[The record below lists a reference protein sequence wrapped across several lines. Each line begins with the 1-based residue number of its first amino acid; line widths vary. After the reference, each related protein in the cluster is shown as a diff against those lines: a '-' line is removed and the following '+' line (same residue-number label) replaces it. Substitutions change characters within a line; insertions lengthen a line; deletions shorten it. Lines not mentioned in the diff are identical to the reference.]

1 MNGFQKNEILR
12 LKKQGLGYKR
22 ISDILGLPVN
32 TVKSYCYRNQIDS
45 KELIHVCKQCG
56 VKVNQNPKRK
66 VKLFCS
72 DACRMKWWNSHPDEI
87 ARRTTYE
94 ITCSFCGRKFDSY
107 KKLRKFCSRGC
118 YAKSRKKE
126 NCDG

>member
-1 MNGFQKNEILR
+1 MNSFQKNEILR
-12 LKKQGLGYKR
+12 LKKQGMGYKR

-56 VKVNQNPKRK
+56 IKLIKTKRK

-72 DACRMKWWNSHPDEI
+72 DACRMKWWNAHPHEI

-107 KKLRKFCSRGC
+107 K
-118 YAKSRKKE
+118 
-126 NCDG
+126 NCASLFPRLLCKV